1 MISVQFILNFFP
13 VKTREIEDGKTFV
26 VKCMGEGLLLIL
38 VFLNWFGIKF
48 QKCLINNVSMK
59 VSFINLFPSL

>member
-1 MISVQFILNFFP
+1 MINVQFILNFFP

-38 VFLNWFGIKF
+38 VFLTGLVLNFRS
-48 QKCLINNVSMK
+48 VS
-59 VSFINLFPSL
+59 